1 MDKEYSPASKP
12 SPPSLPRDKFFFS
25 VDKSDVGRTG
35 FVKLRG
41 RGSKI
46 MKYISFSTSGGVQNV
61 KGHRHVLV
69 LTSLQL
75 DLNANL

>member
-35 FVKLRG
+35 LVKLRG

-46 MKYISFSTSGGVQNV
+46 MKYISLTTNGGVQNV
-61 KGHRHVLV
+61 KGCHVLV

>member
-1 MDKEYSPASKP
+1 MDTEYSPASKP

-35 FVKLRG
+35 FVTLRG
-41 RGSKI
+41 RGRKI
-46 MKYISFSTSGGVQNV
+46 MKYISLTTNGGVQNV
-61 KGHRHVLV
+61 KGRHGLV
-69 LTSLQL
+69 ITSLQL